1 MYHSLGNN
9 AFILRINLFDQ
20 DFMDSNNSLQEMHPQ
35 HSFFVY
41 DKHFLKF
48 SLIHLFIHSKTVTEY
63 LFWTMLNTGNTTETK
78 KQIKKKKILALLEIA
93 LGKEASQMIINK
105 ISR

>member
-20 DFMDSNNSLQEMHPQ
+20 DFMDLNNSLQEMHPH
-35 HSFFVY
+35 HSFFVC

-63 LFWTMLNTGNTTETK
+63 LFWTMLDTGNTTETK
-78 KQIKKKKILALLEIA
+78 NKLKKKKNPCP
-93 LGKEASQMIINK
+93 LGDSTGEGRKPNDNK
-105 ISR
+105 QDK

>member
-48 SLIHLFIHSKTVTEY
+48 SLIHLLIHSKTVTEY

-78 KQIKKKKILALLEIA
+78 KQIKKKKNPCP
-93 LGKEASQMIINK
+93 LGDSTGEGSKPNDNK
-105 ISR
+105 QDK